1 MQSKAFTPD
10 GDGVNDEV
18 FVYAQGLDYFEF
30 LIFNRWGQL
39 VFQTKDILQAW
50 DGTYNNEELEM
61 EIYTYIIK
69 AKGPSNDDVIQKG
82 QIQLIR

>member
-1 MQSKAFTPD
+1 M
-10 GDGVNDEV
+10 
-18 FVYAQGLDYFEF
+18 
-30 LIFNRWGQL
+30 GQL
-39 VFQTKDILQAW
+39 VFQTKDILEAW